1 MQYNHPFKEGHRQ
14 DSTMP
19 NKKIHSV
26 SMLIVLATL
35 ASGLTACG
43 GTPAK
48 EPVNFGTLNRGN
60 PNNSYLVCPPF
71 YCRIKADRD
80 VGVFK
85 VNIEKLKQAWH
96 NAAAKQ
102 SRWSEFW
109 KSGAGGQVQYIQR
122 TAILYAPDH
131 VTVQFLPLADDQA
144 TMAVFSRSL
153 YGLYDFGVNKKR
165 VEELVG
171 EVIKEVGQPVASASL
186 GLPSTAPA
194 APKPAREPEQGQAPE
209 KAVPGQ

>member
-1 MQYNHPFKEGHRQ
+1 MPTKKMLKI
-14 DSTMP
+14 ST
-19 NKKIHSV
+19 
-26 SMLIVLATL
+26 LIVLVPLCA
-35 ASGLTACG
+35 GLSACG

-71 YCRIKADRD
+71 YCRIKAERD

-85 VNIEKLKQAWH
+85 VNVEKLKQAWQ
-96 NAAAKQ
+96 NVVAKQ
-102 SRWSEFW
+102 PRWSEFW

-122 TAILYAPDH
+122 TAVLYAPDH
-131 VTVQFLPLADDQA
+131 VTVQFLPLAEDQA
-144 TMAVFSRSL
+144 TVAVFSRSL

-165 VEELVG
+165 VEELLA
-171 EVIKEVGQPVASASL
+171 ELIKEVGQPIASATL

-194 APKPAREPEQGQAPE
+194 APKPVKEPEQAQEPE
-209 KAVPGQ
+209 RAIPGQ